1 MTTFK
6 NQAGKPILM
15 RMVKGIQ
22 NNKAYLGEVDGLIG
36 DGDHGMN
43 MNKGFSVFEERFKDE
58 DISFSEGLDELG
70 MILLNEIGGSMGP
83 IYGTIFM
90 DMAEAGEDLED
101 ISAADLGSMLEAGL
115 NGLYGIV
122 DARVGDKTLVDTL
135 SPAVDVMKQAGE
147 TGKDFKE
154 ALQDM
159 KKAAESGRDSTKDMV
174 AKYGRSSRLGERSRG
189 VLDAGATS
197 CCIILTAMADGIIDL
212 L

>member
-1 MTTFK
+1 MGAFK
-6 NQAGKPILM
+6 NAAGKPVLM

-22 NNKAYLGEVDGLIG
+22 DNKAYLGEVDGLIG

-90 DMAEAGEDLED
+90 DMAEAGEDLDE
-101 ISAADLGSMLEAGL
+101 ITAAGL

-122 DARVGDKTLVDTL
+122 DAKVGDKTLVDTL
-135 SPAVDVMKQAGE
+135 APSVDVMKAAGAE
-147 TGKDFKE
+147 GKDFKE
-154 ALQDM
+154 ALAEM
-159 KKAAESGRDSTKDMV
+159 KKAAEAGRDSTKDMV
-174 AKYGRSSRLGERSRG
+174 AKFGRSSRLGERSRG

-197 CCIILTAMADGIIDL
+197 CCIILSAMADGISEL